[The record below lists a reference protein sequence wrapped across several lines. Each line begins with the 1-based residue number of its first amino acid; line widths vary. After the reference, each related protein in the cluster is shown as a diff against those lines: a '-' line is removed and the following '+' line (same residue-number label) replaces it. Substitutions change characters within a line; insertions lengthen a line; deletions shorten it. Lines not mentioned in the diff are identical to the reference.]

1 MVMSPRLTLLCFLL
15 LLPSGAR
22 GEQPSAP
29 KTPAGL
35 APCVKPLLPPKG
47 FTRQAGERLTYG
59 LEILGIKLGVA
70 RFEIKRRGTF
80 QGKPVTEYGL
90 NVDAVSLAN
99 WLIEVDGSAAAIIA
113 DGETS
118 PLQAASRY
126 VFRHD
131 REQEFQ
137 TYSLQGRRVVSKRN
151 RNGKQTVQRKDFPS
165 PVLDFLT
172 GFYLLRRIP
181 KAEAGC
187 AIVYSG
193 HKTFTLWIHPEATE
207 DLNTRIGLEPSVRY
221 RITYGSDRD
230 RTIKT
235 VKIWFSDD
243 ARRLPLRIE
252 GTTRLQPVATLRSY
266 RPPPL

>member
-1 MVMSPRLTLLCFLL
+1 MIMLPRLTLFFVLFLL
-15 LLPSGAR
+15 LTGAKA
-22 GEQPSAP
+22 EQAQAP

-35 APCVKPLLPPKG
+35 APCVTPLIPPQSSP
-47 FTRQAGERLTYG
+47 RQAGERLTYG

-80 QGKPVTEYGL
+80 QGRPVTEYGID
-90 NVDAVSLAN
+90 VDAVSLAN

-137 TYSLQGRRVVSKRN
+137 TYSLAGRRVVSKRN
-151 RNGKQTVQRKDFPS
+151 RNGKQTLQQKDFPS
-165 PVLDFLT
+165 PVQDFLT

-181 KAEAGC
+181 KNEAGC

-193 HKTFTLWIHPEATE
+193 HKTFTLWIHPETTE
-207 DLNTRIGLEPSVRY
+207 NLKTRLGVEPSIRY
-221 RITYGSDRD
+221 KITYGSDRD

-252 GTTRLQPVATLRSY
+252 GSTRLQPVATLRSY
-266 RPPPL
+266 RPPSP

>member
-1 MVMSPRLTLLCFLL
+1 MVMSPRLTLFLILL
-15 LLPSGAR
+15 LLPTGAR
-22 GEQPSAP
+22 GEQPSPP

-35 APCVKPLLPPKG
+35 PPCVKPLIPPKG
-47 FTRQAGERLTYG
+47 FTHKAGERLTYK

-80 QGKPVTEYGL
+80 QGKPVTEYGI

-99 WLIEVDGSAAAIIA
+99 WLIEVDGSAAALIA

-126 VFRHD
+126 VFRND

-137 TYSLQGRRVVSKRN
+137 TYSHQGRRVFSKRN
-151 RNGKQTVQRKDFPS
+151 RNGKQTVARKVFSS
-165 PVLDFLT
+165 PVQDFLT
-172 GFYLLRRIP
+172 GFYLLRELP
-181 KAEAGC
+181 KAEVGC
-187 AIVYSG
+187 ALIYSG
-193 HKTFTLWIHPEATE
+193 HKTFTLWIQPETTE
-207 DLNTRIGLEPSVRY
+207 DLNTHLGLQPSVRY
-221 RITYGSDRD
+221 RIAYGSDRD

-252 GTTRLQPVATLRSY
+252 GSTRLQPVATLRSY
-266 RPPPL
+266 RAPPL